1 MYNMALIAVVEAQM
15 KSNDKKK
22 QSKDGKTDIASE
34 KKREGLWDRLRNKN
48 QQQAKESKREKIK
61 KS

>member
-1 MYNMALIAVVEAQM
+1 M
-15 KSNDKKK
+15 KSKDTKK
-22 QSKDGKTDIASE
+22 QSKDGKPDIASE

-48 QQQAKESKREKIK
+48 QQQTKESKREKIK